1 MGNSATLSKRYVSLD
16 VLRGI
21 TVAFMCIVN
30 NPGSWSHIF
39 APLEHA
45 PWVGCTP
52 TDLVYPFFL
61 FCAGCAMAF
70 SFTKYDTVSKGAYWK
85 VIRRGILIFIV
96 GLLCNLYPFFPTSLH
111 DPSASF
117 GSNYLYW
124 LEHKRIFGVLQRIGM
139 SYMIAGVLALW
150 LRKPG
155 KILFAI
161 GILMTV
167 YTLIL
172 VIFGTDPGPFTLEG
186 NISGKI
192 DVALVGDSHVYHGY
206 RNAEGVAVAFDPEGP
221 LGSMT
226 GACTAL
232 LGYLIG
238 SLIIRSGKRYKADP
252 TLVESSTFGVITRIM
267 VYGCLSLA
275 LAMIL
280 SIWVP
285 ICKALWSASYVLYAG
300 GWAML
305 ALGFLAYWIDVRG
318 YEKIFTPFKI
328 MGTNALTAFVMSA
341 VLVKTWSPL
350 GFNQAK
356 WFGANEY
363 MSLLWALIFAF
374 IIFCIQWVLYK
385 KKIVIKL

>member
-1 MGNSATLSKRYVSLD
+1 
-16 VLRGI
+16 
-21 TVAFMCIVN
+21 
-30 NPGSWSHIF
+30 
-39 APLEHA
+39 
-45 PWVGCTP
+45 
-52 TDLVYPFFL
+52 
-61 FCAGCAMAF
+61 
-70 SFTKYDTVSKGAYWK
+70 
-85 VIRRGILIFIV
+85 
-96 GLLCNLYPFFPTSLH
+96 
-111 DPSASF
+111 
-117 GSNYLYW
+117 
-124 LEHKRIFGVLQRIGM
+124 
-139 SYMIAGVLALW
+139 
-150 LRKPG
+150 
-155 KILFAI
+155 
-161 GILMTV
+161 
-167 YTLIL
+167 
-172 VIFGTDPGPFTLEG
+172 
-186 NISGKI
+186 
-192 DVALVGDSHVYHGY
+192 
-206 RNAEGVAVAFDPEGP
+206 
-221 LGSMT
+221 MT
-226 GACTAL
+226 GACPAL